1 MTSEANFENGTL
13 TITRTFDASPE
24 DVFDAW
30 VETSKVQQWW
40 GCAQTIEVQSEIE
53 KKVGGKY
60 CHRMTIDTVGE
71 FPLNCRITVYDPP
84 RQLAYVEVSDNP
96 QPMRVTVDFLARGNQ
111 TEVRLKQE
119 NIPTNLGDVV
129 QGGWTAGFGK
139 LHDLL
144 SDQVSSSTS

>member
-1 MTSEANFENGTL
+1 MTSEANYENGTL

-40 GCAQTIEVQSEIE
+40 GCAQTIEVKSEIE

-60 CHRMTIDTVGE
+60 CHQMTIDNVGDY
-71 FPLNCRITVYDPP
+71 PLKCKITVYDPP
-84 RQLAYVEVSDNP
+84 HQLAYVEVSENP
-96 QPMRVTVDFLARGNQ
+96 QPMRVTVDFIARGNQ

-119 NIPTNLGDVV
+119 NLPPNLSDVV

-144 SDQVSSSTS
+144 ADQVSSSS